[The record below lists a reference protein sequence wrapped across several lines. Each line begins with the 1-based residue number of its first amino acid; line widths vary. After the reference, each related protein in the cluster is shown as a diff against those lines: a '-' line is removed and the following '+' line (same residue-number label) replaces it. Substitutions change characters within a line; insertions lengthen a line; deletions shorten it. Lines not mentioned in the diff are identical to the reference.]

1 MKIIKLAMLAGMLP
15 LVIHAQEQSDTVS
28 VPVRA
33 NDLRI
38 ELPDSYKKMWPEQF
52 DDYKRGYTLSNG
64 QTLYIR
70 SLGSNMYAFVDNDQW
85 HKIVA
90 VAPNT
95 FVALDRQLKME
106 INLHE
111 DDGASGWLTMIV
123 PSRQLSGGGFVPE
136 KIVSVAM
143 R

>member
-1 MKIIKLAMLAGMLP
+1 MKIVHSAILLGMLA
-15 LVIHAQEQSDTVS
+15 LVPAARAQQSDTIS

-33 NDLRI
+33 NDARI
-38 ELPDSYKKMWPEQF
+38 ELPDSYSKMWPDRYDE
-52 DDYKRGYTLSNG
+52 YRGGYTLSNG
-64 QTLYIR
+64 QILSIR
-70 SLGSNMYAFVDNDQW
+70 SFGTNMYAYVDNDHW

-106 INLHE
+106 INLH
-111 DDGASGWLTMIV
+111 DGDASGWLTMVV
-123 PSRQLSGGGFVPE
+123 PAQQLSGGGFVPE
-136 KIVSVAM
+136 KIVSFVM

>member
-1 MKIIKLAMLAGMLP
+1 MKIIKIAMLVGMLP
-15 LVIHAQEQSDTVS
+15 LAVHAQEQSDTVS

-52 DDYKRGYTLSNG
+52 DDYKRAYTLSNG

-70 SLGSNMYAFVDNDQW
+70 SLGSNMYAFVDNDPW

-95 FVALDRQLKME
+95 FVALDRQLKMQIDLRE
-106 INLHE
+106 E
-111 DDGASGWLTMIV
+111 DASGWLTMVV

-136 KIVSVAM
+136 KVVSFAM

>member
-15 LVIHAQEQSDTVS
+15 LAIQAQEQSDTVS

-70 SLGSNMYAFVDNDQW
+70 SLGSNMYAFVDNDHW

-136 KIVSVAM
+136 KIVSFAM

>member
-85 HKIVA
+85 HKIVT

-111 DDGASGWLTMIV
+111 DDGASGWLTMMV

-136 KIVSVAM
+136 KIVSFAM

>member
-15 LVIHAQEQSDTVS
+15 LVIQAQEQSDTVS

-136 KIVSVAM
+136 KIVSFAM

>member
-1 MKIIKLAMLAGMLP
+1 MKIIRIAMLVGMLP
-15 LVIHAQEQSDTVS
+15 LAIHAQEQSDTVS

-52 DDYKRGYTLSNG
+52 DDYKRAYTLSNG

-70 SLGSNMYAFVDNDQW
+70 SLGSNMYAFVDNDPW

-95 FVALDRQLKME
+95 FVALDRQLKMQ
-106 INLHE
+106 IDLRE
-111 DDGASGWLTMIV
+111 DDAKGWLTMV
-123 PSRQLSGGGFVPE
+123 LPSRQLSGAGFVPE
-136 KIVSVAM
+136 TVVSFAM